1 MTDSGYAG
9 ACRTARHAE
18 FQAEL
23 EALTRA
29 IGDLQARMR
38 LDRWILRQPVPAVPS
53 RHG

>member
-1 MTDSGYAG
+1 MTENGFAG

-18 FQAEL
+18 LQAEL

-38 LDRWILRQPVPAVPS
+38 LDRWILRQPMPAAPS
-53 RHG
+53 QHG